1 MRVVNA
7 AKRMREHK
15 MMLEIGNEE
24 LSNALTQNIDH
35 SLIVMINE
43 R

>member
-1 MRVVNA
+1 MRVVNC

-15 MMLEIGNEE
+15 MMLEIGSEG

-35 SLIVMINE
+35 SLIGMKYE